1 MLNNNEKLR
10 QFVFLFI
17 TVLCSFASAG
27 IASAETPLEGAWLLT
42 ETQEAD
48 GNADSDPLRGLI
60 IFTSTHY
67 SVMYAIGEKPRALM
81 DEENPSDEQTI
92 NAYES
97 MIANSGRYD
106 IEGDEFMTR
115 AYVAK
120 YPNYMDEWP
129 ENVTTFSY
137 SIDGDVLTIKSDSG
151 PDAGTTQKYRRVEN
165 SPRPWE

>member
-1 MLNNNEKLR
+1 MNDNVEKLQR
-10 QFVFLFI
+10 LVILFI
-17 TVLCSFASAG
+17 AIFCSFAFAG
-27 IASAETPLEGAWLLT
+27 IASAKTPLEGAWLLT
-42 ETQEAD
+42 ETQDVD
-48 GNADSDPLRGLI
+48 GNVDSDPLRGLV

-67 SVMYAIGEKPRALM
+67 SIMYAIGEKPRALM

-106 IEGDEFMTR
+106 IEGDKFMTR

-120 YPNYMDEWP
+120 YPNYMNDWP
-129 ENVTTFSY
+129 ENVTTFLY
-137 SIDGDVLTIKSDSG
+137 SIDGDALTLKADSG
-151 PDAGTTQKYRRVEN
+151 PSTGTTQKYRRVEG